1 VYLQVDV
8 SSVTIKSSSVKQII
22 SEENEKQIVVKT
34 IVVDQ
39 IRYTPEPISEE
50 TMETT
55 CGVGTKLVNGIC
67 KIIIPDDTKFCFLFW
82 CW

>member
-1 VYLQVDV
+1 VSLQVDV
-8 SSVTIKSSSVKQII
+8 SSVTIKSLSVKQII

-39 IRYTPEPISEE
+39 IQHTSEPIAEE
-50 TMETT
+50 IMETT
-55 CGVGTKLVNGIC
+55 CGVGTKLINGIC
-67 KIIIPDDTKFCFLFW
+67 KIIIPDETKFCFLFW

>member
-1 VYLQVDV
+1 MKNFFRCLDIFYL
-8 SSVTIKSSSVKQII
+8 QII

-39 IRYTPEPISEE
+39 IQHTSETIVEELISKE

-55 CGVGTKLVNGIC
+55 CGVGTKLINGIC
-67 KIIIPDDTKFCFLFW
+67 KIIIPDETKFCFLFW
-82 CW
+82 C

>member
-1 VYLQVDV
+1 MQVDV
-8 SSVTIKSSSVKQII
+8 SSVTIKSSNVEQTI
-22 SEENEKQIVVKT
+22 SEENEKQIVVKKV
-34 IVVDQ
+34 VVDKIQ
-39 IRYTPEPISEE
+39 YTPEIISKE